1 MKDLTKE
8 QIAELKK
15 KYGEIYQFK
24 VDDKKCIL
32 HKPSRQVLSAA
43 TVTAGKDPIK
53 FNEIILK
60 NCWIQGDEEI
70 QTDDNLFLGICPKLA
85 EIIEVKE
92 AEIKK
97 L

>member
-1 MKDLTKE
+1 MKNLTKE
-8 QIAELKK
+8 EIVDLKK
-15 KYGEIYQFK
+15 RYGDIYQLEI
-24 VDDKKCIL
+24 DGKKCIL
-32 HKPSRQVLSAA
+32 HKPTRKVLSAA

-70 QTDDNLFLGICPKLA
+70 QSDDNLFLGICPKLA

>member
-15 KYGEIYQFK
+15 KYGEIYQLEIEG
-24 VDDKKCIL
+24 KKCIL
-32 HKPSRQVLSAA
+32 HKPTRQVLSAA
-43 TVTAGKDPIK
+43 TVTAGKDPIR

-60 NCWIQGDEEI
+60 NCWIQGDEDI
-70 QTDDNLFLGICPKLA
+70 QTNDDLFLGICPKLA